1 VSAQQNLVALSTP
14 RKIFLGAALLLLI
27 DSFLPWYSV
36 SIGPFSE
43 TLTGWHQLGTV
54 AWLLLIVLLVWE
66 GTRLA
71 GVAPV
76 TGRRADLFSAVGA
89 LAVVVVGAIFVI
101 QRISDGS
108 LGFGF
113 FLGVVLLAVLGY
125 TAYGA
130 FQASGGTDA
139 VRQEVDS
146 RRNPP
151 AA

>member
-1 VSAQQNLVALSTP
+1 M
-14 RKIFLGAALLLLI
+14 LLLI

-54 AWLLLIVLLVWE
+54 AWLLLIVLLAFE
-66 GTRLA
+66 GARLA
-71 GVAPV
+71 GVVQMSDA
-76 TGRRADLFSAVGA
+76 RANLFSAVGA
-89 LAVVVVGAIFVI
+89 LGVVAVGVIFVI
-101 QRISDGS
+101 QRLSDGS

-130 FQASGGTDA
+130 YQASGGREA
-139 VRQEVDS
+139 VRAEVDA